1 MNYYADFIEKN
12 GVMYEIHD
20 RRLNQLVIE
29 FSEFK
34 ASIYAKIIEED
45 YQILKVLNREEA
57 GQIEYF
63 KLTKVIDNEGYLT
76 KYYSSLKDKVLTTL
90 TFTQHL
96 ASSEMDLTSKVL
108 VDEEEI
114 SDVPHYTE
122 HGDLLVS
129 DQPYDENGATSKK
142 YFWESRSLQIVN
154 SNDIPEDLSNVR
166 FIYRDTDEGDNQARN
181 VSQPKY
187 FYYPEIN
194 VTSIVTVAK
203 SGNQIN
209 ATNLNNYLTNYSQA
223 IEEPLTVENIYSN
236 KIERETIETIETLR
250 IGARNNIG
258 TLELKMKGNTQTI
271 RVGKYYY
278 IPQSSDQPTYDE
290 DAKVIINDVEY
301 SFNSDSQ
308 ILDIKVENN
317 QTITIQNN
325 GLGRIFLYQISTYT
339 EDRNEWKL
347 DELDTIRERT
357 AVTDALNDN
366 LKENYIE
373 PLQTTVAE
381 HTRKFNEVDD
391 EVTGLAD
398 SIDNINSRMSDVQI
412 LNNSGVF
419 PKAGYNYLNKILH
432 SIPGNRYY
440 ICKELRDDSSTSYNW
455 SFANVTGTAEV
466 TSSNWS
472 GFCQE
477 VPNDFGDVVT
487 LVNLSKFFRNA
498 GSVKLG
504 SSSSTG
510 YLQLRLP
517 SGITKIEI
525 DYKAY
530 TDDENSTFFV
540 NIDQERVATEQHEG
554 SKGILT
560 LVLDELNSP
569 QEITLGSDSDS
580 EKRVLVYAIR
590 VYIGQAPSYIWSPI
604 IDKDGEQSIDN
615 LWVDELKVLMGEF
628 IFSGSDG
635 PRRPFESVDN
645 SEEAALIVPYIFDTP
660 TFSDGLGFG
669 IRNENWGRSEVN
681 PANTNGLT
689 FEYNYDD
696 KDFRLKKHFT
706 DLNDVLPEIHE
717 DIAIIDYET
726 KSLTWLGKVFVDET
740 PTTIDSVTNKKYVD
754 DAIATAIGT
763 MNVKTRTVTINQTDW
778 ASSAFSINLGTIT
791 VGANDVL
798 FILPNDSSSQDYS
811 NAGITRTISQ
821 DGKTLTLTA
830 TTVPTNPITIQLVY
844 FKGEAF

>member
-1 MNYYADFIEKN
+1 MNYYVDFIEKN
-12 GVMYEIHD
+12 GVMYDIHD

-34 ASIYAKIIEED
+34 SSIYAKIIEED
-45 YQILKVLNREEA
+45 YQILKVLNREKA

-90 TFTQHL
+90 TFIQHL
-96 ASSEMDLTSKVL
+96 GSSEMDLTSRIL

-122 HGDLLVS
+122 HGDLLVP
-129 DQPYDENGATSKK
+129 DEPYDENGATSKK
-142 YFWESRSLQIVN
+142 YFWKSRSLQIVN
-154 SNDIPEDLSNVR
+154 SNDMPEDLSDVR
-166 FIYRDTDEGDNQARN
+166 FIYRDTNEGDNQARN

-187 FYYPEIN
+187 FYYPEID
-194 VTSIVTVAK
+194 VTSVVIVAK
-203 SGNQIN
+203 NGSQIN

-236 KIERETIETIETLR
+236 KIEHETIETIETLR
-250 IGARNNIG
+250 IGTRNNVG
-258 TLELKMKGNTQTI
+258 TLQLKLKGNIQTI

-278 IPQSSDQPTYDE
+278 ISQSSGQPTYDKN
-290 DAKVIINDVEY
+290 AKAIINDVEY
-301 SFNSDSQ
+301 SFDSDSQ
-308 ILDIKVENN
+308 ILDIKVEDN

-357 AVTDALNDN
+357 ATIETLNNN
-366 LKENYIE
+366 LEENYIE

-381 HTRKFNEVDD
+381 HTRKFNEIDD
-391 EVTGLAD
+391 EVTGLTD

-419 PKAGYNYLNKILH
+419 PKASYNYLNKILH
-432 SIPGNRYY
+432 DEDGEYS
-440 ICKELRDDSSTSYNW
+440 ICKETWPGSGTSYNW

-498 GSVKLG
+498 GNVKLG
-504 SSSSTG
+504 SSSTTG
-510 YLQLRLP
+510 YLQLKLP

-530 TDDENSTFFV
+530 TDDENSTFYV
-540 NIDQERVATEQHEG
+540 NIDQERVATEQHKGSEG
-554 SKGILT
+554 MLT

-590 VYIGQAPSYIWSPI
+590 VYIGQAPLYGWCRI
-604 IDKDGEQSIDN
+604 ITESGEYSMDN
-615 LWVDELKVLMGEF
+615 LSVGKLTVSIGDF
-628 IFSGSDG
+628 IFSGGDG
-635 PRRPFESVDN
+635 PRKPFESIDN
-645 SEEAALIVPYIFDTP
+645 SDDVALTVPYIFDTP

-706 DLNDVLPEIHE
+706 DLDNVLPEIHE

-740 PTTIDSVTNKKYVD
+740 PTTVDSVTNKRYVD
-754 DAIATAIGT
+754 NAIATAIGAT
-763 MNVKTRTVTINQTDW
+763 NIKTRTVTINQTDW
-778 ASSAFSINLGTIT
+778 ISSAFTINLGAIT
-791 VGANDVL
+791 VGENDVL